1 MNKIIIT
8 TISLLFMYGH
18 LKADVIKYKKP
29 NSLDEFTL
37 SNIKILKSDAKFVY
51 YKNNVSFNSNKI
63 LCSQIIEINDE
74 SGNIIQTSCNAKS
87 INLNSN
93 KKEAV
98 PILNDNDM
106 DDSNLTKSKSNS
118 ILHNKQSKQSPE
130 EIIQTNEIDGKNIS
144 RNINLLLMGLIVFF
158 IFFKLKEQ

>member
-18 LKADVIKYKKP
+18 LNADIIKYKNP

-37 SNIKILKSDAKFVY
+37 SNIKILNSDSKFVY
-51 YKNNVSFNSNKI
+51 YKNNVSFNFNKI

-74 SGNIIQTSCNAKS
+74 SGNIISTSCNAKS
-87 INLNSN
+87 TNLNSN
-93 KKEAV
+93 EKESV
-98 PILNDNDM
+98 PILKNNEM
-106 DDSNLTKSKSNS
+106 DDSNSTKSKSNS
-118 ILHNKQSKQSPE
+118 ILHNKKLKQSPKE
-130 EIIQTNEIDGKNIS
+130 LIQTNEIEEKNTS